1 MINSKLI
8 QYNDLIHYRTQLS
21 LIILLLLSIYTLQGQ
36 NTFDERANAI
46 IDHYAVTSVP
56 GDIPKYGFWYAQA
69 NFLKGKDTDG
79 VNVLTQTYNETP
91 GDDPFAYWS
100 AMDTYLRWKDTK
112 YNQALIDRS
121 KEYFTTFTDYGGG
134 FSQNHLVM
142 LATARFLASE
152 QWPESDFVSGS
163 EYNSDDPS
171 GRAFLVN
178 KIKEWLFTG
187 VVEHDSPIYIAFHL
201 GPMRTLADLA
211 QDPEIKQLAE
221 WAFEWIMI
229 NSANNWMDGHLATS
243 SLRNLFPYDAQNEY
257 YESDFMHWLYF
268 GGKNQTN
275 FDLGGLPRACFGI
288 GLIASDYK
296 LPQIIIDI
304 ANERNTSFTN
314 LESHAVGDAWRLDFR
329 KTTFMEK
336 DIYALYSQ
344 AELPSGQNSG
354 LNEQSH
360 RWGVVWQ
367 SISSDDQKSTF
378 WFKHGRKD
386 ISKNKAGTTKYE
398 QVVQKDKTLAAVY
411 DIPVDDSFPFAE
423 GFVSADLSAF
433 IDSPDKVYFHYGNVL
448 IAVLSPKPI
457 SWNAGD
463 PRIRLDHIITGAVVE
478 TALPSR
484 YQGTAQQQLEAFKA
498 EIESFDRLEGS
509 SVEASPPRIV
519 YKSIHGNELDIEYEG
534 YRKINEN
541 VIDYTA
547 WPLMRNPWV
556 EQDVNG
562 STLTLNING
571 SSRVYDFASGTVND
585 GPGSTLRAPTNLI
598 AETISLNEIQLTWED
613 PNINEEGFKIE
624 RKTIDGSYSEITTL
638 ESDVTTYKDSSL
650 SDNTTYSYRIRAF
663 KEAQN
668 SFYSNP
674 ISATTLKKKPVAADS
689 LKIKQTF
696 FNRIDLTW
704 RDNSDNEE
712 GYRIERSR
720 KWDDFEIIAEL
731 DKDITYFSDTTLTR
745 SGYYTYRIVGFNNGG
760 ETASNEEEIY
770 YQRWIRSLR
779 LQSDCSNDPNYERR
793 WNVYNPN
800 PFQVVAEWKTIK
812 EEQFGNLILPP
823 GTSYIFTVTEDILN
837 ILKLTWK
844 DDKGRNRIRTSYSK
858 GFQCDLPIPE
868 TPIALSTTPTGIS
881 QIRLSWEDTSDNEDA
896 FKVERKNNLGKFDEV
911 GITNTNETS
920 FLDNGLDENS
930 TYTYRIRAFN
940 KINGHSPYSQEVSD
954 TTLSKLAYYKFDGDV
969 EDALGNF
976 PGENKGVEFVLEGLF
991 DQAASFS
998 GNGQYVNIPTGILGS
1013 DKGSVSMWI
1022 KTTQSSRAM
1031 LFYGSAQKG
1040 NGFGPE
1046 QELHLNITKEGEIE
1060 FYHEGSDGIRLTAN
1074 RVDDDQW
1081 HHIAATWDVE
1091 DDVKL
1096 YVDGEEKR
1104 SVAHDG
1110 NPFVFSDRL
1119 RFGRPGKNERYF
1131 EGLMDEVKL
1140 YNSILTATDIRKL
1153 YDEGEVPIQLPA
1165 LVEEENNSK
1174 TSSNKVLFHPNPAD
1188 SELHIKFPKKGIW
1201 DIMIIDL
1208 TGRTVMKKLNYKTT
1222 SEGELNLIN
1231 VSEFN
1236 EGIYLIQLIQFEKK
1250 YTYKLVIER

>member
-1 MINSKLI
+1 MINSKLM
-8 QYNDLIHYRTQLS
+8 QYYDLIDYKTQLS
-21 LIILLLLSIYTLQGQ
+21 LIILLLLSLYTLQAQ
-36 NTFDERANAI
+36 NTFEERASAI
-46 IDHYAVTSVP
+46 TDHYAVTSVP

-79 VNVLTQTYNETP
+79 VNVLTQTYNEIP

-112 YNQALIDRS
+112 YNQVLIDRS

-163 EYNSDDPS
+163 AYNSEDPS
-171 GRAFLVN
+171 GRTFLVN

-187 VVEHDSPIYIAFHL
+187 VVEHDSSIYIAFHL

-211 QDPEIKQLAE
+211 QDPEIKQLAA
-221 WAFEWIMI
+221 WAFEWLMV
-229 NSANNWMDGHLATS
+229 NAANNWMNGHLATS

-275 FDLGGLPRACFGI
+275 FDLGGLPRACFGL
-288 GLIASDYK
+288 GLIASDYE

-314 LESHAVGDAWRLDFR
+314 LESHAVGDAWNLDFR
-329 KTTFMEK
+329 KTTYMEK
-336 DIYALYSQ
+336 DRYAVYSQ

-360 RWGVVWQ
+360 RWGVIWQ
-367 SISSDDQKSTF
+367 SVNGDDQKSAF

-411 DIPVDDSFPFAE
+411 DIPANDRFPFAE
-423 GFVSADLSAF
+423 GFVSTDLTSF
-433 IDSPDKVYFHYGNVL
+433 IDASNKVYFHYGNVL
-448 IAVLSPKPI
+448 IAVLSPKSI
-457 SWNAGD
+457 SWNPGD
-463 PRIRLDHIITGAVVE
+463 SRIRLDHSITGAVVE
-478 TALPSR
+478 TALPAR
-484 YQGTAQQQLEAFKA
+484 YQGTPQQQLEAFKA

-509 SVEASPPRIV
+509 EVDASPPRIV
-519 YKSIHGNELDIEYEG
+519 YNSIYGNELDIKYET
-534 YRKINEN
+534 YRKINGN
-541 VIDYTA
+541 DIDYTS
-547 WPLMRNPWV
+547 WPLMSNPWV
-556 EQDVNG
+556 QQDVNG
-562 STLTLNING
+562 NILTLSING
-571 SSRVYDFASGTVND
+571 FSRVYDFANGTVND
-585 GPGSTLRAPTNLI
+585 GSASSLIAPADLS

-613 PNINEEGFKIE
+613 PNTNEEGFKVE
-624 RKTIDGSYSEITTL
+624 RKSVESSYTQIATL
-638 ESDVTTYKDSSL
+638 ESDITTYKDSSL
-650 SDNTTYSYRIRAF
+650 TNNTIYSYRIRAF
-663 KEAQN
+663 KNNEH

-674 ISATTLKKKPVAADS
+674 TSAATLKKKPVAADS
-689 LKIKQTF
+689 LEIKQIF
-696 FNRIDLTW
+696 FDRIDISW
-704 RDNSDNEE
+704 KDKSDNEE
-712 GYRIERSR
+712 GYRIER
-720 KWDDFEIIAEL
+720 KGKQGAFEIIGEL
-731 DKDITYFSDTTLTR
+731 RENSTYFSDTTLSK
-745 SGYYTYRIVGFNNGG
+745 SGYYSYRVVGFNNGG
-760 ETASNEEEIY
+760 ETISEEEKMY
-770 YQRWIRSLR
+770 YQRYIRSLR
-779 LQSDCSNDPNYERR
+779 LQTDCSNNPDYERR
-793 WNVYNPN
+793 WKIMNPN
-800 PFQVVAEWKTIK
+800 PFQVVVNSKTFK
-812 EEQFGNLILPP
+812 EKRSENHIIPSGA
-823 GTSYIFTVTEDILN
+823 SYIFTATENILN
-837 ILKLTWK
+837 ILEIHWK
-844 DDKGRNRIRTSYSK
+844 DDKGRPRRSISYSR
-858 GFQCDLPIPE
+858 GLQCDLQVPQ
-868 TPIALSTTPTGIS
+868 TPIGLSTKPLGIS
-881 QIRLSWEDTSDNEDA
+881 TIEVSWQDNSNNENA
-896 FKVERKNNLGKFDEV
+896 FKIERKNNEGKFDQV
-911 GITNTNETS
+911 GLTSANKISFSDTN
-920 FLDNGLDENS
+920 LDENS
-930 TYTYRIRAFN
+930 TYSYRVRAFN
-940 KINGHSPYSQEVSD
+940 AINGHSSYSQEVFD

-969 EDALGNF
+969 ADALGNF
-976 PGENKGVEFVLEGLF
+976 SGENKGVEFASDGLF

-998 GNGQYVNIPTGILGS
+998 GDSQYVNIPTGILGS

-1046 QELHLNITKEGEIE
+1046 QELHLNLTNNGEIE
-1060 FYHEGSDGIRLTAN
+1060 FYHEGTQGIRLTAN
-1074 RVDDDQW
+1074 RVDDNQW
-1081 HHIAATWDVE
+1081 HHIAATWNVE

-1110 NPFVFSDRL
+1110 NPFIFSDRL

-1131 EGLMDEVKL
+1131 NGLMDEVKL
-1140 YNSILTATDIRKL
+1140 YNSILTATEIRKL
-1153 YDEGEVPIQLPA
+1153 YEEGEVPIQLPA

-1188 SELHIKFPKKGIW
+1188 SELHIRFPKKGIW
-1201 DIMIIDL
+1201 NIMITDL
-1208 TGRTVMKKLNYKTT
+1208 TGRTVMKELNYKTT

-1236 EGIYLIQLIQFEKK
+1236 EGMYLIQLIQSGKK
-1250 YTYKLVIER
+1250 HIHKLVIKR